1 MLKNIYIP
9 TTIID
14 GFLDY
19 PEKLRD
25 FALGQDY
32 MPSEEGLWPGIRSKS
47 LYDLSPLVYNA
58 YIQKILNI
66 FFLPSQPY
74 NYVAES
80 YFQIISKK
88 YDSGWVHKDSPCLIT
103 AMLYLTPDATSGT
116 SLYEKKD
123 IFYND
128 IEYQKEKVKGNI
140 DVVNNSVAREKHNKN
155 YDKTLD
161 VKGMFNRLFIFD
173 SSTYHSAH
181 DFFGSDNEES
191 RLTLVTFF
199 NDISGSFSTPLQ
211 RIKSNT
217 KYTVI

>member
-66 FFLPSQPY
+66 AILACIP
-74 NYVAES
+74 
-80 YFQIISKK
+80 
-88 YDSGWVHKDSPCLIT
+88 L
-103 AMLYLTPDATSGT
+103 
-116 SLYEKKD
+116 
-123 IFYND
+123 
-128 IEYQKEKVKGNI
+128 VK
-140 DVVNNSVAREKHNKN
+140 
-155 YDKTLD
+155 
-161 VKGMFNRLFIFD
+161 
-173 SSTYHSAH
+173 
-181 DFFGSDNEES
+181 
-191 RLTLVTFF
+191 
-199 NDISGSFSTPLQ
+199 
-211 RIKSNT
+211 
-217 KYTVI
+217 